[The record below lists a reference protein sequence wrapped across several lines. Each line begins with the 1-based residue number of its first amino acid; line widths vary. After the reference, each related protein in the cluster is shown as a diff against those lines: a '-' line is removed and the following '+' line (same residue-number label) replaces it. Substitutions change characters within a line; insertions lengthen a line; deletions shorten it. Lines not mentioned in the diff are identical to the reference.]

1 MKAKS
6 GLLFS
11 IALLCLLTACD
22 STQVVNLSGRVYN
35 SKTQLPV
42 ANATVSDGLYGFKNS
57 AVTDTTGYYSYETY
71 CEEHSINPEDLKLV
85 ICEPNYLRGLD
96 YDYWDDVWPEESEP
110 PKELQ
115 KLVDAL
121 NEYCRTAP
129 PVSWQAGKMRTTVKI
144 SDSRLLIPI
153 DDLDISVRAFMA
165 LKAAE
170 IKTLGDL
177 VIFKATDLLKFRN
190 FGKKSIQ
197 EIQEVLEKHGLK
209 FKE

>member
-71 CEEHSINPEDLKLV
+71 CEEHTVNIEAPGYEAKSATLITPFWPSSNALTLDVTL
-85 ICEPNYLRGLD
+85 EPM
-96 YDYWDDVWPEESEP
+96 S
-110 PKELQ
+110 
-115 KLVDAL
+115 
-121 NEYCRTAP
+121 
-129 PVSWQAGKMRTTVKI
+129 
-144 SDSRLLIPI
+144 
-153 DDLDISVRAFMA
+153 
-165 LKAAE
+165 
-170 IKTLGDL
+170 
-177 VIFKATDLLKFRN
+177 
-190 FGKKSIQ
+190 
-197 EIQEVLEKHGLK
+197 
-209 FKE
+209 